1 MRGISANVMC
11 GQEGF
16 FGTSLFQVV
25 LNIEEMMTLEATSEY
40 KPVDEAEEIEK
51 FFGQSENPLDT
62 CSSSNLLIQN
72 NVSNIKTIDMG
83 NDNNYN
89 PGF

>member
-1 MRGISANVMC
+1 MS
-11 GQEGF
+11 
-16 FGTSLFQVV
+16 
-25 LNIEEMMTLEATSEY
+25 LEATSEY
-40 KPVDEAEEIEK
+40 KPVDESEEIEK
-51 FFGQSENPLDT
+51 FFGQSENPLDD

-72 NVSNIKTIDMG
+72 NVSNIKAIDMG

>member
-1 MRGISANVMC
+1 MIS
-11 GQEGF
+11 
-16 FGTSLFQVV
+16 
-25 LNIEEMMTLEATSEY
+25 
-40 KPVDEAEEIEK
+40 EEIEK
-51 FFGQSENPLDT
+51 FFGQAENHSEDA

-72 NVSNIKTIDMG
+72 NVSNIKAIDMG